1 MAVGE
6 TLSTTLSGALPTVI
20 QQARAIREY
29 EGTFNITTTKH
40 TVGAGEG
47 GTFNEFQIAQIDA
60 QDITETTVMNNPQ
73 QFAGTLLSQSPTMS
87 QIMVKVTDRTYHRI
101 AKVVSSKLG
110 GLAGMA
116 MKRKRDEDYLSLFA
130 GFATTASPGSAQPLS
145 FGHISAAVALAEN
158 NATEGATTQ
167 IYSVLH
173 GYGIKD
179 IQDEILAGVGT
190 YTIPTGMT
198 EATFRKGFVGSV
210 AGSNVMRDNNITIN
224 ATPDAR
230 GATHAKE
237 GVYQI
242 QGMTYKVKER
252 YDPAYGG
259 GAQEVFITD
268 EYSFLENT
276 SSGTQVFCYAHLHDA
291 TAPAS

>member
-1 MAVGE
+1 MATGE
-6 TLSTTLSGALPTVI
+6 TISTTLSGALPTVI

-29 EGTFNITTTKH
+29 EGTFNRTTTKH

-47 GTFNEFQIAQIDA
+47 GTFNEFQISQISA

-73 QFAGTLLSQSPTMS
+73 QFAGQLLSSTPQMS
-87 QIMVKVTDRTYHRI
+87 QIMIKVTDRTYHRI

-116 MKRKRDEDYLSLFA
+116 MKRKRDEDYLSLFS
-130 GFATTASPGSAQPLS
+130 GFATTASPGSGNPLS
-145 FGHISAAVALAEN
+145 FGHISAAVALAHGN
-158 NATEGATTQ
+158 VTEGAVTEM
-167 IYSVLH
+167 YSVLH
-173 GYGIKD
+173 QYGIKD

-190 YTIPTGMT
+190 YTIPSGMT
-198 EATFRKGFVGSV
+198 EVTFRKGFSGSV
-210 AGSNVMRDNNITIN
+210 AGSNVFVDNNITIT
-224 ATPDAR
+224 ATPNAA

-242 QGMTYKVKER
+242 QGMTYKTKER

-276 SSGTQVFCYAHLHDA
+276 SSGTQVFCYLHLHDA
-291 TAPAS
+291 TAPTS

>member
-1 MAVGE
+1 MATGE
-6 TLSTTLSGALPTVI
+6 TISTTLSGAMPTVI
-20 QQARAIREY
+20 QQARPIREY
-29 EGTFNITTTKH
+29 EGTYNRTTTKN

-47 GTFNEFQIAQIDA
+47 GTFNEFQISQIDA
-60 QDITETTVMNNPQ
+60 QDITETTVNNNPQ
-73 QFAGTLLSQSPTMS
+73 QFAGQLLSSTPQMS

-116 MKRKRDEDYLSLFA
+116 MKRKRDEDYLTLFS
-130 GFATTASPGSAQPLS
+130 GFATTASPGSGNPLS

-158 NATEGATTQ
+158 NATEGAVSE

-190 YTIPTGMT
+190 YTIPSGMT
-198 EATFRKGFVGSV
+198 EQTFRKGFAGSV
-210 AGSNVMRDNNITIN
+210 AGSNVFRDNNITIDSTPN
-224 ATPDAR
+224 AN

-276 SSGTQVFCYAHLHDA
+276 SSGTQVFCYLHKHDA

>member
-1 MAVGE
+1 MATGE
-6 TLSTTLSGALPTVI
+6 TISTTLSGAMPTVI

-29 EGTFNITTTKH
+29 EGTFNKTTTKH

-130 GFATTASPGSAQPLS
+130 GFATTASPGSANPLS

-158 NATEGATTQ
+158 NATEGATSQ

-190 YTIPTGMT
+190 YNIPTGMT
-198 EATFRKGFVGSV
+198 EATYRKGFVGEV
-210 AGSNVMRDNNITIN
+210 AGSVVFRDNNITID
-224 ATPDAR
+224 ATPNAR

-259 GAQEVFITD
+259 GAQEVF
-268 EYSFLENT
+268 LW
-276 SSGTQVFCYAHLHDA
+276 YAGLLLR
-291 TAPAS
+291 PPPRRYRPCELGK

>member
-1 MAVGE
+1 MATGE
-6 TLSTTLSGALPTVI
+6 TISTTLSGAMPTVI
-20 QQARAIREY
+20 KQARPIREY
-29 EGTFNITTTKH
+29 EGTYNRTTTKH

-47 GTFNEFQIAQIDA
+47 GTFNEFQISQVDA

-73 QFAGTLLSQSPTMS
+73 QFAGTLLSSTPQMS
-87 QIMVKVTDRTYHRI
+87 QIMIKVTDRTYHRI
-101 AKVVSSKLG
+101 AKVVSTKLG

-116 MKRKRDEDYLSLFA
+116 MKRKRDEDYLSLA
-130 GFATTASPGSAQPLS
+130 ATFATTVSPGSGNPLS
-145 FGHISAAVALAEN
+145 FGHISAGVANAEN
-158 NATEGATTQ
+158 NVTEGATST
-167 IYSVLH
+167 IHTVLH
-173 GYGIKD
+173 GFGIKD
-179 IQDEILAGVGT
+179 LQDEILAGVGT
-190 YTIPTGMT
+190 YNVTPGMT
-198 EATFRKGFVGSV
+198 ETTYRKGFQGSV
-210 AGSNVMRDNNITIN
+210 AGSNVWRDNNIAID
-224 ATPDAR
+224 ATPNAN
-230 GATHAKE
+230 GLLHAQE

-276 SSGTQVFCYAHLHDA
+276 SSGTQVFCYLLKHDA